1 MQKQITSAEI
11 EQHNIDALPDTVEI
25 IYPED
30 KLDARKDEKQNAHL
44 DLNYANLKID
54 IANISDLKGEDF
66 TLARRNGFGTSD
78 SSVILGVN
86 PYKTLSELIIEKSTP
101 TISAEEK
108 ELAKNVAIRKGNA
121 LEPLIIDKFSKQFQ
135 QDTWKPMD
143 MYEHKDFPY
152 LKFNFDGVTGKPG
165 AYYPAEIKVVTAR
178 GEKHYN
184 PGKAYYIE
192 GQGFNTEPAD
202 VTKDNIS
209 IQSKALHYGIPV
221 YYYTQ
226 LQQEILGLG
235 ASFGYLCTLPERSWD
250 LIVYKIH
257 RDEATIN
264 ALKVEGYKAWE
275 RVLTVRKEKGYGPRL
290 GRY

>member
-11 EQHNIDALPDTVEI
+11 EQHNIDSLPDTVEI

-44 DLNYANLKID
+44 DLSYANLKID

-86 PYKTLSELIIEKSTP
+86 PYKTLHELILEKATP

-108 ELAKNVAIRKGNA
+108 ELSKNVAIRKGND

-165 AYYPAEIKVVTAR
+165 AYYPAEIKVDLIT
-178 GEKHYN
+178 
-184 PGKAYYIE
+184 YI
-192 GQGFNTEPAD
+192 
-202 VTKDNIS
+202 
-209 IQSKALHYGIPV
+209 
-221 YYYTQ
+221 
-226 LQQEILGLG
+226 ILGANELLN
-235 ASFGYLCTLPERSWD
+235 SYIFLENRSSPVE
-250 LIVYKIH
+250 IS
-257 RDEATIN
+257 
-264 ALKVEGYKAWE
+264 ALSP
-275 RVLTVRKEKGYGPRL
+275 LTVTVIFSKISEVSGKYFKVNSPFSLKETNKL
-290 GRY
+290 